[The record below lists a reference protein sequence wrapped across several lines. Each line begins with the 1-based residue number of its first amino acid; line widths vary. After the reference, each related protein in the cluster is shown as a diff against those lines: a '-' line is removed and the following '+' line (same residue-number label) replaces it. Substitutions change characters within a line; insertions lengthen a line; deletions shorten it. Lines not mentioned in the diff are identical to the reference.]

1 MKFIINIL
9 KEAWKRKRLVLNLAK
24 DDFKLRFAGAG
35 LGAVWGFIQ
44 PFVTILLYWFVFQ
57 VGFRSGSVENGMP
70 YILWLIAGI
79 VPWFFFS
86 EAWTGASNCLY
97 EYSFLV
103 KKVVFNI
110 EILPFVK
117 ILSALFVHMFFVD
130 LIFIIF
136 ASYGYYVS
144 LYNLQLFYY
153 LICEMVLIYALSLIT
168 SSLVIFIKDI
178 IQVIGIL
185 NQIFFWTIPIVWS
198 PANIN
203 HKLLLTILKLNPI
216 YYFVEGY
223 RDSLVSHIW
232 FWEKPAYTLY
242 FWVVI
247 IILLEAGV
255 WIYKRLNRHFADL
268 L

>member
-1 MKFIINIL
+1 MKFIVNIL
-9 KEAWKRKRLVLNLAK
+9 TEVWRRKRLILDLAK

-35 LGAVWGFIQ
+35 LGAFWGFIQ

-57 VGFRSGSVENGMP
+57 VGFRSGSADNGMP

-79 VPWFFFS
+79 VPWFFFN

-103 KKVVFNI
+103 KKVVFKI

-117 ILSALFVHMFFVD
+117 ILSALFVHVFFID
-130 LIFIIF
+130 LVLIIF

-144 LYNLQLFYY
+144 PYNLQLLYY
-153 LICEMVLIYALSLIT
+153 LGCELLFIYALALIT
-168 SSLVIFIKDI
+168 SSLVVFIKDI
-178 IQVIGIL
+178 LQVIGIL

-198 PANIN
+198 PSNIHN
-203 HKLLLTILKLNPI
+203 PVLLILLKLNPI

-223 RDSLVSHIW
+223 RDALVSHVW
-232 FWEKPAYTLY
+232 FWEKPVYTIY
-242 FWVVI
+242 FWIVVLI
-247 IILLEAGV
+247 FLKTGV
-255 WIYKRLNRHFADL
+255 WIYKRLNKHFADL

>member
-1 MKFIINIL
+1 MKFVVNIL
-9 KEAWKRKRLVLNLAK
+9 KEVWNRKRLIFDLAK
-24 DDFKLRFAGAG
+24 DDFKLRFAGSG
-35 LGAVWGFIQ
+35 LGVIWGFVQ

-57 VGFRSGSVENGMP
+57 VGFRSGNVSNGMP

-79 VPWFFFS
+79 VPWFFFN
-86 EAWTGASNCLY
+86 EAWVGASNCLY

-103 KKVVFNI
+103 KKVVFKI

-117 ILSALFVHMFFVD
+117 ILSALFVHIFFVD

-136 ASYGYYVS
+136 ASYGYHVS
-144 LYNLQLFYY
+144 PYNLQIIYY
-153 LICEMVLIYALSLIT
+153 LICVLVLIYALSLIT

-185 NQIFFWTIPIVWS
+185 TQIFFWTIPIVWS
-198 PANIN
+198 PENIN
-203 HKLLLTILKLNPI
+203 NRVLLNILKLNPI
-216 YYFVEGY
+216 YYVVEGY

-232 FWEKPAYTLY
+232 FWEKPVYTVY
-242 FWVVI
+242 FWVVVT
-247 IILLEAGV
+247 ILLAIGV
-255 WIYKRLNRHFADL
+255 WIYKKLNRHFADL